1 MPCPRRYSSRFR
13 VTIGPFAGQRGEAI
27 GREELGLSLASC
39 TAAGARELR
48 PP

>member
-13 VTIGPFAGQRGEAI
+13 VTIGPFAGQRGKAI
-27 GREELGLSLASC
+27 GREELGNGVASC
-39 TAAGARELR
+39 TAAGDRELR